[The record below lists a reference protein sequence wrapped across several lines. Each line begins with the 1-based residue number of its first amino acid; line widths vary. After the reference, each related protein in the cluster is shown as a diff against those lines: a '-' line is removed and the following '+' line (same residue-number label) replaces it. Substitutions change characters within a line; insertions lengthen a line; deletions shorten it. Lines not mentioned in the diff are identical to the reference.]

1 MDELIHKQ
9 EKDIGAREKAIDQEF
24 EADIKELESGLQDIQ
39 DQKVNI
45 INKIS
50 QIEQTYHE
58 VFFE

>member
-9 EKDIGAREKAIDQEF
+9 EKDIGAREKAIDKEF
-24 EADIKELESGLQDIQ
+24 EVDIKELESGLQDIQ

-50 QIEQTYHE
+50 QIEQNYHE

>member
-1 MDELIHKQ
+1 LDELIHKQ
-9 EKDIGAREKAIDQEF
+9 EKDIGAREKAIDKEF
-24 EADIKELESGLQDIQ
+24 EVDIKELESGLQDIQ

-50 QIEQTYHE
+50 QIEQNYHE